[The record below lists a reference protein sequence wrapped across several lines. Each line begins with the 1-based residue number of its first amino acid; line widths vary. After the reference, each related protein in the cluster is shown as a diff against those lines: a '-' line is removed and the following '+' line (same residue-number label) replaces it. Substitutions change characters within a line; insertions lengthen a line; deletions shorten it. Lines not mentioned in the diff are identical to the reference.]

1 MTRPTT
7 RFKSADADRPG
18 VAVTFD
24 LFGTLVGVERQPD
37 PGQAVAAE
45 LDDRGVSVPDDWS
58 TAYRERHVDAP
69 PGAAVPLPVHVGAA
83 LASRGVTPGE
93 IEVRQAVL
101 AAFDTEVTTAFDTEV
116 TTRPGARRAID
127 AAAKRG
133 PVGVLSNCSVPQLV
147 QRTLARSTLDRTA
160 FDAVVT
166 SVDCGWRKPDPRA
179 FEAAARRL
187 SVDPSAGFV
196 HVGDDPPTDGGVEAV
211 DPNAVF
217 VHVGDVELADLPE
230 HLEVECH

>member
-1 MTRPTT
+1 MTRPTA
-7 RFKSADADRPG
+7 RFKSAAADPPG

-24 LFGTLVGVERQPD
+24 LFGTLVGVERPPD
-37 PGQAVAAE
+37 PAQAVAAE

-58 TAYRERHVDAP
+58 SAYREPHVDAP
-69 PGAAVPLPVHVGAA
+69 PGAAVPLPVHVRVA

-93 IEVRQAVL
+93 IEVRRSVRAT
-101 AAFDTEVTTAFDTEV
+101 FDPEV

-127 AAAKRG
+127 AAGKRG
-133 PVGVLSNCSVPQLV
+133 PVGVLSNCAVPQLV
-147 QRTLARSTLDRTA
+147 QRTLARSALDRSA

-187 SVDPSAGFV
+187 SVDLSAGFV

-211 DPNAVF
+211 DPGAAF
-217 VHVGDVELADLPE
+217 VHVGDVELADLPDR
-230 HLEVECH
+230 LEVECH